1 MRDQGFWT
9 RDQGSRMSEQGFTVV
24 GSDSETFTRFVGAE
38 LPRWS
43 VLIRDIGIKP
53 E

>member
-1 MRDQGFWT
+1 MQAKL
-9 RDQGSRMSEQGFTVV
+9 SEQGFTVV
-24 GSDSETFTRFVGAE
+24 GSDSAAFSQFVGAE